1 MLKYA
6 QEERDARMRD
16 DDQDPY
22 LDRLDDED
30 VSEPRASLSVFL
42 VDLYWPLRLE
52 PTFTLV
58 TTRNTVFSYLYWTGP
73 DSWTQPP
80 ALTVTLILG
89 D

>member
-1 MLKYA
+1 MLKCA

-58 TTRNTVFSYLYWTGP
+58 TTVFSYL
-73 DSWTQPP
+73 
-80 ALTVTLILG
+80 
-89 D
+89 